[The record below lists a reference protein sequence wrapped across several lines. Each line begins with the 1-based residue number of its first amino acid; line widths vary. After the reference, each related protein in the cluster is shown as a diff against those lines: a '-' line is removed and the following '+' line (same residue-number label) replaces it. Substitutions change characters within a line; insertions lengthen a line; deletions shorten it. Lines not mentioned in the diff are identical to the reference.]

1 MNKPPT
7 KRTRPLPSLTLGRQ
21 IGGTLYVVQGG
32 FSPTATENATQKIK
46 RLLLKE
52 TEAEKAAKH

>member
-7 KRTRPLPSLTLGRQ
+7 KRTRPLPPLTLGRQ
-21 IGGTLYVVQGG
+21 IGGTLYVVHGE
-32 FSPTATENATQKIK
+32 FSPHASENTTQKIK

-52 TEAEKAAKH
+52 TEAEKDGKH